1 MDGVPQRQAGREET
15 EHDVEDTE
23 VHVGR
28 RIDVPWG
35 MVATER
41 GLTSTIVGTPSVQS
55 SATAGPGRR
64 VVPRIQAEV
73 ATANAATAKGAAI
86 VVGAY
91 GISNRMLNAHV
102 QMSMGSD

>member
-64 VVPRIQAEV
+64 VVPRIQAE
-73 ATANAATAKGAAI
+73 AATAKGAAI

-91 GISNRMLNAHV
+91 GFSNRMLNAHV